1 MSKLIEML
9 RRHEG
14 VETHAYKCSEDFL
27 TIGVGRN
34 IDPGRDHTPLDHG
47 APRGLGLT
55 EDEVDYL
62 LKNDIAR
69 VVQELRDEYSW
80 FPGLDDVRKDAMVD
94 ISFNL
99 GQTRLRKFKKALAAM
114 STGSWAEAG
123 EQFMDSLWARQVG
136 NRATELAQMI
146 RTGEYPG

>member
-14 VETHAYKCSEDFL
+14 VESHAYMCSQDFL

-34 IDPGRDHTPLDHG
+34 IDPGSDEV
-47 APRGLGLT
+47 AQGLGLS

-62 LKNDIAR
+62 LENDIIR
-69 VVQELRDEYSW
+69 VAQELHSEYVW
-80 FPGLDDVRKDAMVD
+80 FPALDEARRDAMVD

-99 GQTRLRKFKKALAAM
+99 GQTRLRGFRNALAAM
-114 STGSWAEAG
+114 SEKDWEEASKQFLDSRWAA
-123 EQFMDSLWARQVG
+123 QVG
-136 NRATELAQMI
+136 SRARELAEMI
-146 RTGEYPG
+146 RTGEYQDT